1 MQEKLQQLA
10 FYKWLIFAVVGVGV
24 FMATMTSSVVNV
36 ALPPITLA
44 LHTDIP
50 TAQWVVTAYLLAITS
65 ALPLVGRLGDVWGRR
80 LVYGYGFIGF
90 TLGSLLC
97 SMADSIG
104 MLILFRI
111 IQAVGA
117 ASLMA
122 NGMAIVT
129 DSFPPSER
137 GRVLGL
143 TGTVVALGSLSG
155 PGIGGLLVEMFGWHA
170 IFYINIP
177 IGLLGYAGVRLILP
191 LDRNLR
197 RERIDYLGAALF
209 TVSMV
214 SLLMVLTYGTKWGWF
229 SLHTMGC
236 LMLTFV
242 MFFAFIWQ
250 EKRIDYPMLELS
262 IFKNWEFST
271 GNLAGL
277 LSFMAMFSNS
287 LLLPFFLHD
296 ILAFTPVKTG
306 LIMSAFPLVMAVVA
320 PLSGSLSDKVGPGIL
335 TTSGLGV
342 LALGLVLAA
351 KLQVD
356 AQLWLIMLS
365 QALMGLGNGLFQSPN
380 NSSVM
385 SAVLPRQ
392 LGVAGGINALAR
404 NFGMVSGTAVA
415 VSILE
420 YRRAIKLSGIAEPT
434 VAVQTAAFMDGY
446 QAALMVGAALAV
458 IGAMVSFHRSGKLA
472 EKKK

>member
-1 MQEKLQQLA
+1 MQGKLQQLV
-10 FYKWLIFAVVGVGV
+10 FYNWLIFVVVSVGV

-65 ALPLVGRLGDVWGRR
+65 TLPLVGRLGDVWGRR
-80 LVYGYGFIGF
+80 TVYGYGFIGF

-104 MLILFRI
+104 MLIIFRI
-111 IQAVGA
+111 LQAIGA
-117 ASLMA
+117 ATLMA

-129 DSFPPSER
+129 DSFPPGER

-197 RERIDYLGAALF
+197 QEKIDYLGAAFF

-214 SLLMVLTYGTKWGWF
+214 SLLMGLSYGTKWGWL
-229 SLHTMGC
+229 SLNTMGC
-236 LMLTFV
+236 FGLSV
-242 MFFAFIWQ
+242 AMFFAFIWQ

-262 IFKNWEFST
+262 IFRNWEFST

-320 PLSGSLSDKVGPGIL
+320 PLSGILSDKVGPSTL

-356 AQLWLIMLS
+356 AQLWLIMMS

-420 YRRAIKLSGIAEPT
+420 YRRSASLSGIAEPT
-434 VAVQTAAFMDGY
+434 AALQVAAFMDGY

-458 IGAMVSFHRSGKLA
+458 IGAMVSFHRSGKIV